1 MRMGD
6 GGGEFFVSLFLLRA
20 VMKSRLIFKTD
31 WGCRGREESNQNSCR
46 NESKDDKDCDH
57 G

>member
-1 MRMGD
+1 MGD